1 MKPTRDLLPGVYAV
15 VLTAVDNA
23 GNHQTA
29 RRFLIF
35 DNVNVVSINTA
46 EDKVL
51 VVNSAAENTSYTWL
65 TSLQSSS
72 NAGEKANNLVGRIL
86 AYNLCNILIKLYRFK
101 TFWQFR
107 SFSHEY
113 IFYLAAF
120 AIIATWNNIFPI
132 QYSWMSSAK
141 YRYNF

>member
-15 VLTAVDNA
+15 VLTAEDNA

-65 TSLQSSS
+65 TSLQSSN
-72 NAGEKANNLVGRIL
+72 NAGEKANDFV
-86 AYNLCNILIKLYRFK
+86 
-101 TFWQFR
+101 
-107 SFSHEY
+107 
-113 IFYLAAF
+113 
-120 AIIATWNNIFPI
+120 
-132 QYSWMSSAK
+132 
-141 YRYNF
+141 

>member
-1 MKPTRDLLPGVYAV
+1 MKATRDLLPGVYAV
-15 VLTAVDNA
+15 VLTVEDNA

-72 NAGEKANNLVGRIL
+72 NAGEKANHLVGRIL
-86 AYNLCNILIKLYRFK
+86 AY
-101 TFWQFR
+101 
-107 SFSHEY
+107 
-113 IFYLAAF
+113 
-120 AIIATWNNIFPI
+120 
-132 QYSWMSSAK
+132 M
-141 YRYNF
+141 